1 MSNQKDL
8 TGEEA
13 FAARSAITP
22 LSFEDKWLHDLFDS
36 KENIPPKH
44 ILPKSEAFEEG
55 EIPDHTSQR
64 APVPKSQASSTL
76 YSIPQWQPPP
86 VARPET
92 TFGGGK
98 GPLSRPQLPNPRPSR
113 WQDPRFWGVASSQIA
128 RSVDNR
134 QDYRP
139 QNVANTTQTARP
151 VDNSQDYRPQN
162 AANAHM
168 TLPIDIPI
176 PDISQDDK
184 LDHRI
189 GIRPRGKT
197 SAEVQFVLGPE
208 FSYTPLP
215 HAMLVIIH
223 QFMVAN
229 KFVSPRRHLSDKE
242 KKGLC
247 KSLLVRLDLHESYD
261 LSRQQKQRLNN
272 AATRIN
278 VYVDIQSR
286 EWLAA
291 GIYVR
296 RSKKVPPTFHECTQA
311 WLRRDWDGLI
321 TWPTQT
327 TTAKPAMHTTSVRS
341 RRGKAKI
348 EERVP
353 STLSLVSEQSTH
365 RRAGM

>member
-13 FAARSAITP
+13 FAARSLMTP

-98 GPLSRPQLPNPRPSR
+98 GPLSRPQLPNPRPSF
-113 WQDPRFWGVASSQIA
+113 WQDPRFWGVASTQIA
-128 RSVDNR
+128 RPVDNR
-134 QDYRP
+134 QDH
-139 QNVANTTQTARP
+139 QLQTVANARM
-151 VDNSQDYRPQN
+151 
-162 AANAHM
+162 A
-168 TLPIDIPI
+168 LPMDSPI
-176 PDISQDDK
+176 PDILQHDK
-184 LDHRI
+184 LDQRI
-189 GIRPRGKT
+189 GIRPRRKT
-197 SAEVQFVLGPE
+197 SVEVQFVLRPE
-208 FSYTPLP
+208 FSDTSKTPFP

-229 KFVSPRRHLSDKE
+229 KFISPRRHMSGKVRKDLW
-242 KKGLC
+242 

-261 LSRQQKQRLNN
+261 LSRQQKQRLDRATTKLN
-272 AATRIN
+272 AYI
-278 VYVDIQSR
+278 DIQSR

-291 GIYVR
+291 GIYLRPSRQV
-296 RSKKVPPTFHECTQA
+296 SPAFHECTQA
-311 WLRRDWDGLI
+311 WLRRDWDGLT
-321 TWPTQT
+321 TWAAQT
-327 TTAKPAMHTTSVRS
+327 SNTEPAMHTTSVRS
-341 RRGKAKI
+341 GCDKAKN

-353 STLSLVSEQSTH
+353 SIISVVSEQSTH